1 MICLLI
7 FLVFVEL
14 SIPSRLTKLK
24 VLDCEKT
31 TIFGKNY
38 NRSKPDLYIVMLL
51 MKGET
56 YDYKQGYQGKW
67 RDGGDSFL
75 SGFNINF
82 LLYRFSYKCNV
93 PSSELLLDI
102 LLNNTL
108 NDGRHFKI
116 IGVIADVSKRELND
130 LANILSFS
138 STPVISFS
146 PLADP
151 SIQYKQLNYHFYD
164 NIFFFPIIQQF
175 EKNFLI
181 GFVKRFDIRF
191 ITFLREV
198 QNDNSADEFQ
208 AISAYL
214 QKHDVCIN
222 MHSVKD
228 ADFLRSSEIET
239 LLRKTTFKVFLL
251 QLNDFDF
258 FKNLIDTF
266 SKYNITKRLIIVLDK
281 GRRFYSDYIKESV
294 YKACASNIDFTVIS
308 ERAYFWND
316 DFYLDNSIKAFVKMT
331 EHAMKKSKINTGFSG
346 ELRRANTLFTK
357 NSAIPIIPFLEL
369 ETPVYLII
377 VVYLANVNGSLAKK
391 GVFYGLNQYE
401 VSSKWKCGKCEKI
414 ADIQP
419 VCERTCSAGQY
430 AIFFSAKCCWKCFTC
445 PPGYVK
451 PIKGP
456 QQCSKCMY
464 HSIPNRNFS
473 RCLQFSYSYY
483 SIKNR
488 RKIAA
493 LTLSVSG
500 IIYTSSFLVIF
511 LWYKNTPLVKSSNL
525 KLSVFQITLH
535 LIMNIQIM
543 MAILQQV
550 QFVCVLHACIWSYL
564 LKIIMSVCIIKTNQL
579 ITIFNSMS
587 KIQRN
592 ICVRMKEVFFPIV
605 FFTIDI
611 FITVTFLT
619 ESKIVHSIVEIKE
632 SMMKYKMCDTGTYF
646 YIERTS
652 LIILS
657 VFCSVQ
663 AFQARHLPTNFHETY
678 YIFLGMFTTLVI
690 LLLSIPLRANFRMD
704 GQNIF
709 VQSCTMF
716 CINMVLITINYGY
729 KIFIILFQKHRNRR
743 ETFQKEILESIK
755 RDIIQ
760 RTRPTDSKI

>member
-1 MICLLI
+1 MTLLLI
-7 FLVFVEL
+7 FLIFLEL

-24 VLDCEKT
+24 VPDCKRT

-38 NRSKPDLYIVMLL
+38 NGSKPDLYIVILL

-67 RDGGDSFL
+67 RGGGDSFL
-75 SGFNINF
+75 PEFNITF
-82 LLYRFSYKCNV
+82 FIYRFSHKCNV
-93 PSSELLLDI
+93 PTSEVLLDI

-108 NDGRHFKI
+108 NDGKPFKI
-116 IGVIADVSKRELND
+116 IGIIADTSKRELND

-138 STPVISFS
+138 SIPVISFS

-151 SIQYKQLNYHFYD
+151 SIQYKQSKYHFYD

-175 EKNFLI
+175 ERNFLI

-191 ITFLREV
+191 ITFLREF
-198 QNDNSADEFQ
+198 QNDNSVDEFQ
-208 AISAYL
+208 AISSYL

-228 ADFLRSSEIET
+228 TNFSESSDIET
-239 LLRKTTFKVFLL
+239 LLRKTSFKVFLL

-258 FKNLIDTF
+258 FNKLIDTF
-266 SKYNITKRLIIVLDK
+266 SEHNITKRLIIVLDK
-281 GRRFYSDYIKESV
+281 GRRFYNDYIKESV

-308 ERAYFWND
+308 ETIYFWNN
-316 DFYLDNSIKAFVKMT
+316 DFYLDNSIKTFVKMA
-331 EHAMKKSKINTGFSG
+331 EHAMKKSKNNTGVSG
-346 ELRRANTLFTK
+346 ELGRANALFMK
-357 NSAIPIIPFLEL
+357 NAAIRNIPSLEL

-377 VVYLANVNGSLAKK
+377 VVYLTNVNGSLAKK

-401 VSSKWKCGKCEKI
+401 VISKWKCGKCEKI

-419 VCERTCSAGQY
+419 VCARTCSAGQY
-430 AIFFSAKCCWKCFTC
+430 AIFISSKCCWKCFTR

-464 HSIPNRNFS
+464 DSIPNRNFS

-488 RKIAA
+488 LKIVA
-493 LTLSVSG
+493 LTSSVSG

-525 KLSVFQITLH
+525 KLSVFQIILH
-535 LIMNIQIM
+535 LIMNIQVM
-543 MAILQQV
+543 MAILQQM
-550 QFVCVLHACIWSYL
+550 QFICVLHACIWSYL
-564 LKIIMSVCIIKTNQL
+564 LKIIMSVYIIKTNQL
-579 ITIFNSMS
+579 ITIFDSMS

-605 FFTIDI
+605 FLTIDT
-611 FITVTFLT
+611 FITVTILI
-619 ESKIVHSIVEIKE
+619 ESKIVHSILEIKE
-632 SMMKYKMCDTGTYF
+632 SMMKYKICDIGTYF

-657 VFCSVQ
+657 VFCSIQ
-663 AFQARHLPTNFHETY
+663 AFQARRLPTNFHETY

-690 LLLSIPLRANFRMD
+690 LLLSIPLQANFRMD

-729 KIFIILFQKHRNRR
+729 KIFIILFQKHRNRP
-743 ETFQKEILESIK
+743 EAFQKEILESIK
-755 RDIIQ
+755 RDIIE
-760 RTRPTDSKI
+760 RTRPISSKP